1 MKFGRPRKA
10 IRVRSTTIAAV
21 ILAALLSACAQAPKR
36 QALSREA
43 AAAAKTVAVMQAPN
57 EEGYGVNVIN
67 HPGQYFGLIGGL
79 VQVSEASAKMKRLNT
94 AVDPA
99 QTRLRERFGG
109 RLRERLGA
117 AGYESSAAVVPSP
130 LKDDQFLAN
139 AKQQTQADLFVRV
152 ELDAAYLAQTPTS
165 DYVPHIN
172 VNVKAFDS
180 KTGAA
185 LYEERFTYGLPLLGT
200 NAIHIEPDARYRFKD
215 IDALVAD
222 PQRARDGWFA
232 GVDAITEKIAL
243 DLRKP

>member
-1 MKFGRPRKA
+1 MRMRN
-10 IRVRSTTIAAV
+10 TTIAA
-21 ILAALLSACAQAPKR
+21 LTAAAPLSACAQAPTR
-36 QALSREA
+36 QAFNREA
-43 AAAAKTVAVMQAPN
+43 AAVAKAVVVTQAPN
-57 EEGYGVNVIN
+57 EEGYGINVMN

-79 VQVSEASAKMKRLNT
+79 VQVSEASAKMQRLNT

-139 AKQQTQADLFVRV
+139 VKQQTQADLFVRV

-172 VNVKAFDS
+172 VSVKAFDS

-185 LYEERFTYGLPLLGT
+185 LYEERFSYALPLLGT
-200 NAIHIEPDARYRFKD
+200 KAIHIEPDPRYRFKD
-215 IDALVAD
+215 MEALVAD
-222 PQRARDGWFA
+222 PQKARDGWFA
-232 GVDAITEKIAL
+232 GVDAISEKVAL